1 MTDFAKLALIEP
13 LQRALTEID
22 YAAMTPVQAASLPA
36 ILAGKDVV
44 AQAKTGSGKTA
55 AFALGLLSAL
65 DVNAVRLQG
74 LVLCP
79 TRELADQVSREIRR
93 LACFIPNVKVLT
105 LCGGVPV
112 RIHLGS
118 LTHEPHVVVGTPGRI
133 LDLLRKD
140 ALPLQALKLLVLDE
154 ADRMLDMG
162 FADDISDI
170 IGHAPKQRQTL
181 LFSATMPDPIREFS
195 RQFQRK
201 PLDVTVAS
209 AADEVL
215 IEQTFFNV
223 ENEEKLAALA
233 ALLLKHRP
241 ESSLVFC
248 NTRDAVRNVAEEL
261 AHRGFSV
268 LALHGELEQRER
280 EEMLV
285 RFANRSSN
293 VLIATDVAAR
303 GLDIKELAMVINF
316 DIATDTDAHI
326 HRIGRTGRAGSH
338 GIAFSLCTL
347 RDTARATQ
355 IADLQGKPLRW
366 QKLPVTSAA
375 STPLYAPFVTLAI
388 DAGKQ
393 DKLRPGDV
401 LGALTGDA
409 GLPGDAVGKIDVFPT
424 RTYVAIARE
433 WHEKAV
439 QRLRAGKIKGR
450 TFRIRKLSR

>member
-1 MTDFAKLALIEP
+1 MTFANLTLLEP
-13 LQRALTEID
+13 LRRALAEVD
-22 YAAMTPVQAASLPA
+22 YAEMTPVQAASLPA
-36 ILAGKDVV
+36 ILSGKDVV

-65 DVNAVRLQG
+65 DAGTVQLQG

-112 RIHLGS
+112 RIHLAS
-118 LTHEPHVVVGTPGRI
+118 LTHEPHIVVGTPGRI

-140 ALPLQALKLLVLDE
+140 ALPFEALKVLVLDE

-170 IGHAPKQRQTL
+170 IARAPKQRQTL
-181 LFSATMPDPIREFS
+181 LFSATMPDPIRAFS

-209 AADEVL
+209 DADEVL

-223 ENEEKLAALA
+223 EPEEKLAALA

-241 ESSLVFC
+241 ESVLVFC
-248 NTRDAVRNVAEEL
+248 NTRDGVRTAAEEL
-261 AHRGFSV
+261 SHRGFSV
-268 LALHGELEQRER
+268 LAMHGEMEQRER

-338 GIAFSLCTL
+338 GVALSLCTL
-347 RDTARATQ
+347 RDTPRATQ
-355 IADLQGKPLRW
+355 IAELQGKPLRW
-366 QKLPVTSAA
+366 QKLPTPSAA
-375 STPLYAPFVTLAI
+375 TTPLYAPFITLAI

-401 LGALTGDA
+401 
-409 GLPGDAVGKIDVFPT
+409 
-424 RTYVAIARE
+424 
-433 WHEKAV
+433 
-439 QRLRAGKIKGR
+439 
-450 TFRIRKLSR
+450 